1 MKKIILTLLSLLISV
16 NLFAHRTSLGSYG
29 TDNRY
34 TYAYFFDEYK
44 ENDVSFYA
52 VVATEKTDG
61 YPSWKQIT
69 TKFSAILYDIS
80 EKEQAENLY
89 NDMISLGLTPDDI
102 EEKCNDDTSSY
113 SAINSHNY
121 WVQSIMKMPPQ
132 KTKAYKTTSLNLTD
146 IPTKIANNIKFIAEN
161 GHMVE
166 IKFGEKSVGFS
177 CSEGENTEAICI
189 YFRQYQNGENSEQEL
204 RKILTKIIQ
213 NTTKETC
220 FEIMKDAEK
229 IGFNLSDKMN
239 NRNPPAIYY
248 YYDWNN

>member
-1 MKKIILTLLSLLISV
+1 MKKIILTLLSLLVSV
-16 NLFAHRTSLGSYG
+16 NLFAHRTSLGHYG

-34 TYAYFFDEYK
+34 TYAYFFDKYE

-52 VVATEKTDG
+52 VVATEKTEG

-69 TKFSAILYDIS
+69 TKFTTILYDIS
-80 EKEQAENLY
+80 EKEQAEKLY

-102 EEKCNDDTSSY
+102 EEKCNTDTDSY
-113 SAINSHNY
+113 KIINSHNY
-121 WVQSIMKMPPQ
+121 WVQAIMKLSPQ
-132 KTKAYKTTSLNLTD
+132 KNKAYKSTSLNLLDT
-146 IPTKIANNIKFIAEN
+146 PTKIDNNIKFIAKN
-161 GHMVE
+161 GYKVE
-166 IKFGEKSVGFS
+166 IKFGAESVGFS
-177 CSEGENTEAICI
+177 CSEGENSEAICI

-204 RKILTKIIQ
+204 RKILAKIIQ

-239 NRNPPAIYY
+239 NSNPPAIYY

>member
-1 MKKIILTLLSLLISV
+1 MKKIVLFLLSLLISV

-102 EEKCNDDTSSY
+102 EEKCNADTSSY
-113 SAINSHNY
+113 STINSHNY

-132 KTKAYKTTSLNLTD
+132 KTKAYKTASLNLTD
-146 IPTKIANNIKFIAEN
+146 SPTKIDNNIKFTAEN
-161 GHMVE
+161 GYKVE
-166 IKFGEKSVGFS
+166 IKFGTKSVGFS
-177 CSEGENTEAICI
+177 CSEGENSEAICI
-189 YFRQYQNGENSEQEL
+189 YFRQYQNGKNSEQEL

>member
-52 VVATEKTDG
+52 VVASEKKADDFS
-61 YPSWKQIT
+61 YKQIT
-69 TKFSAILYDIS
+69 TKFTAILYDIS
-80 EKEQAENLY
+80 EKEQAEKLY
-89 NDMISLGLTPDDI
+89 NDMISLSLTPDDI
-102 EEKCNDDTSSY
+102 EEKCNANIDSY
-113 SAINSHNY
+113 SFINSHNY
-121 WVQSIMKMPPQ
+121 WVQTIMKIPPQ
-132 KTKAYKTTSLNLTD
+132 KTKAYKTTLLSLTD
-146 IPTKIANNIKFIAEN
+146 IPTKITNNIKFTAEN
-161 GHMVE
+161 GYTVK
-166 IKFGEKSVGFS
+166 IKFGAKSVGFS
-177 CSEGENTEAICI
+177 CSKGENSEAICI

-239 NRNPPAIYY
+239 NSNPPAIYY
-248 YYDWNN
+248 FYDWDN